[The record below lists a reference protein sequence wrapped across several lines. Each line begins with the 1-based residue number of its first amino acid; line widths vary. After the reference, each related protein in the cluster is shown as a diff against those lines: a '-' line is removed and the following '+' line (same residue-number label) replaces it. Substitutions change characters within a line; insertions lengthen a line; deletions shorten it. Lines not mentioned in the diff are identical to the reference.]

1 MADDQEFYR
10 LKLVLS
16 MQDRLTAR
24 LKKIDENVLKFE
36 ERMAKTQAVMDKFSN
51 TKVEPRIT
59 LDTSTI
65 EDRLNKTNELL
76 EKNC

>member
-36 ERMAKTQAVMDKFSN
+36 ERMAKTQAVMD
-51 TKVEPRIT
+51 
-59 LDTSTI
+59 
-65 EDRLNKTNELL
+65 
-76 EKNC
+76 